1 LLKRL
6 FFARRLSAFTVA
18 LLLLAVFVYT
28 TPVHASFAS
37 NSQISNG
44 QGFLQGE
51 FAEVGV
57 RANGAFG
64 STNVPTGFHQ
74 NVTNCL
80 GFRVDRAFD
89 GWGNP
94 ASTDDGD
101 FFCPGSPFEGWQF
114 KVGSNLAKNDN
125 SQTGVSGAVSN
136 LETSGSSQCVS
147 WASATAYN
155 GVTINQRYCVPTDGQ
170 ALHTDVTIENTSD
183 STISDIYF
191 GRGFDPDDFTGSGT
205 LPSCNGASA
214 DTNMFQSCNAVTGQG
229 TEAQATARWGNG
241 AFIALQ
247 SFDARARVARQT
259 GGFSSPDP
267 STIWTAGDTSAN
279 SGTYRGDIGEFTA
292 DAGLYVALKVPTL
305 GSGSSTSFRISY
317 VLSAEGNKA
326 PVLGAPIS
334 SGISQTVAHVS
345 STVNPKGFSTTANLV
360 YSTSSIFS
368 SPTTVSLGTFTGSD
382 EVTFDADMTGL
393 TPSTTYYAKVIA
405 ENEKGTTESAVF
417 NFTTLDASSPTVS
430 SEDPTISVDDGPVT
444 LKGTLN
450 PNGYEATASFQY
462 STTPDFSG
470 SITTIPLSGTYT
482 GTSTQTVST
491 VVSGLGLSTTYYFRL
506 KVTNASGSAYGS
518 TISFVNADL
527 VAPVGIVVT
536 SLTDDGS
543 NGTLR
548 WAINQANATVGGI
561 YDTIIIPEGT
571 ITLTSDLPSIT
582 DNLTINGSGLTTT
595 IIDGNNLYRSIYNN
609 GSRAITL
616 QDLTFKQGKNATGGI
631 IWTDR
636 GTFNVNRVKFTTSQG
651 YAWHQRNG
659 TVSRFDA
666 CEFTY
671 LNGGLNSDYGST
683 PSTKSLDE
691 SAYTNRIY
699 VNDSLFSNN
708 GTAVGTERFVKVNGS
723 TFTNNGDALRLNGL
737 NRQQVLNSTFTDNG
751 IGVATFSWMPTSWVP
766 GVDNQLVEG
775 NTFTRNTVAIN
786 FNNYFSNGSKTYG
799 GNGVNSWSTARN
811 NTFDANGTNVSGDYG
826 MVEDSNTVVT
836 TTTTTTSTT
845 TTTTTST
852 TTSTTEP
859 YYETTTTTIPALSP
873 TTTVPVPVSP
883 EIVEVPTGTTL
894 PDTPTESTPVT
905 PPLEIPAEVETDPIP
920 TLTIPISLPDST
932 IPESKTVEIDEIVE
946 KGEPVT
952 TKELDKILDKAFTE
966 DSSPGELSKVLDGL
980 LDAELTPKQFDAV
993 LDASLGSLDSPTS
1006 DVGAVITSFL
1016 DADLSDKEF
1025 GKVLDAV
1032 FTKDASPEVFSEAL
1046 TTMIGADLSDKEFAK
1061 VLDSAFSEDT
1071 SAKNMVSA
1079 LDSILDSP
1087 VSAKDLDK
1095 VMDAVF
1101 DKDISVA
1108 DTKEVL
1114 GDLLQTDL
1122 SQSETRAVFDSVFD
1136 DDLSDKETID
1146 LIVDVLKDG
1155 LTAENLGDALGAVF
1169 DEEVSTEVLVET
1181 FTAVL
1186 GNELDAKSL
1195 GVIVDVLE
1203 SDSIT
1208 KEQVSTV
1215 VSLVIDQEGGI
1226 PSEQAAELATSPK
1239 VLESINGEQATE
1251 VFDAITVAEVSQEE
1265 GAEIVEALTGASSD
1279 VKESFEEEINVFA
1292 GVFDTYVALGSE
1304 INVGD
1309 RRTVI
1314 AVGSVVAAV
1323 GVAGALGGG
1332 GSPSSGGRTPSGG
1345 SGAPSNQNTATR
1357 KEDEQEASGEI
1368 AGDGLDWISQLSIFR
1383 YTNGVKILDGGLF
1396 MKKLIYGVMNLGFT
1410 ISGCLVVYLTLS
1422 GNLQRIAGISS
1433 VVALLCALYLH
1444 MREPDND

>member
-1 LLKRL
+1 M
-6 FFARRLSAFTVA
+6 
-18 LLLLAVFVYT
+18 LAVFVHT
-28 TPVHASFAS
+28 TPAHASFVPL
-37 NSQISNG
+37 SQISNG

-94 ASTDDGD
+94 ASVDDGD

-125 SQTGVSGAVSN
+125 SQTGLSGAVSN
-136 LETSGSSQCVS
+136 LETSDSSQCVS

-155 GVTINQRYCVPTDGQ
+155 GVTVNQRYCVPTDGQ

-183 STISDIYF
+183 SAISDIYF
-191 GRGFDPDDFTGSGT
+191 GRGFDPDNFTGSGT
-205 LPSCNGASA
+205 LPSCNGAPA

-229 TEAQATARWGNG
+229 AEAQATARWGNG

-267 STIWTAGDTSAN
+267 SEIWTAGDASAN

-292 DAGLYVALKVPTL
+292 DAGLYVALNVPTL

-326 PVLGAPIS
+326 PVLGAPVS
-334 SGISQTVAHVS
+334 SGVSQTVAHVS
-345 STVNPKGFSTTANLV
+345 STVNPKGFSTTANLI
-360 YSTSSIFS
+360 YSTSSSFS
-368 SPTTVSLGTFTGSD
+368 SATTIPLGTFTGSD

-393 TPSTTYYAKVIA
+393 TPSTTYYAKVVA

-417 NFTTLDASSPTVS
+417 DFTTLDASAPTVT
-430 SEDPTISVDDGPVT
+430 SEEPTISTDDGPVT
-444 LKGTLN
+444 IGGTLN
-450 PNGYEATASFQY
+450 PNGYSATASFQY
-462 STTPDFSG
+462 GTTPDFSG
-470 SITTIPLSGTYT
+470 AVTTIPLAGNFT
-482 GTSTQTVST
+482 GTSVQSVST
-491 VVSGLGLSTTYYFRL
+491 VVSGLNLTTTYYFRL

-536 SLTDDGS
+536 SLADDGS

-548 WAINQANATVGGI
+548 WAINQANATVGGF
-561 YDTIIIPEGT
+561 YDTIIVPEGT
-571 ITLTSDLPSIT
+571 ITLTSDLPAIT
-582 DNLTINGSGLTTT
+582 DNLTIDGSGMTGT

-616 QDLTFKQGKNATGGI
+616 QDLTFKQGKNTTGGI
-631 IWTDR
+631 VWTDR
-636 GTFNVNRVKFTTSQG
+636 GTLNVNRVKFTASQG
-651 YAWHQRNG
+651 YAWHQRNA
-659 TVSRFDA
+659 TVSRFDD

-671 LNGGLNSDYGST
+671 LGGGLSSDYGST

-691 SAYTNRIY
+691 TAYTNRIY
-699 VNDSLFSNN
+699 VNNSLFSNN
-708 GTAVGTERFVKVNGS
+708 GTAVGTERFVKVVGS
-723 TFTNNGDALRLNGL
+723 TFTNNGDALRLGGL
-737 NRQQVLNSTFTDNG
+737 NRQQVLNSTFTDNN

-775 NTFTRNTVAIN
+775 NTFTRNTIAIN
-786 FNNYFSNGSKTYG
+786 FNNYFSNGSKTHD

-811 NTFDANGTNVSGDYG
+811 NTFDDNGTNVSGDYG
-826 MVEDSNTVVT
+826 IVEDSNTVVT

-845 TTTTTST
+845 ST
-852 TTSTTEP
+852 TTSTTAP
-859 YYETTTTTIPALSP
+859 DYSTTTSTIPDASP
-873 TTTVPVPVSP
+873 IVSVPDYSPPVVVPDYP
-883 EIVEVPTGTTL
+883 AIVEVPTGTTL
-894 PDTPTESTPVT
+894 PDTPAESTPVT
-905 PPLEIPAEVETDPIP
+905 PPIEIPVGVETEPIP
-920 TLTIPISLPDST
+920 TLTIPESSPDST
-932 IPESKTVEIDEIVE
+932 VPEPKFAEIDEIVE

-952 TKELDKILDKAFTE
+952 PKELDTILDATFTE
-966 DSSPGELSKVLDGL
+966 DASPSEIA
-980 LDAELTPKQFDAV
+980 DAIDEILGADLTPKQFDAV
-993 LDASLGSLDSPTS
+993 LDASLGSLDNPTS

-1032 FTKDASPEVFSEAL
+1032 FTEDTLPEVFTEAL

-1071 SAKNMVSA
+1071 SAENMVSA

-1087 VSAKDLDK
+1087 VGAKDLEK

-1101 DKDISVA
+1101 DEDISVA

-1114 GDLLQTDL
+1114 GDILQTDL

-1146 LIVDVLKDG
+1146 LIVDVLKDD

-1208 KEQVSTV
+1208 NEQVSTV

-1239 VLESINGEQATE
+1239 VLESIDGEQATE

-1265 GAEIVEALTGASSD
+1265 GAQIVEALTGASSD

-1304 INVGD
+1304 INVAD

-1314 AVGSVVAAV
+1314 AVGSVVAAI
-1323 GVAGALGGG
+1323 GVVGALGGG
-1332 GSPSSGGRTPSGG
+1332 GSPSSGGGTPSNG

-1357 KEDEQEASGEI
+1357 KEEEQEASGEI
-1368 AGDGLDWISQLSIFR
+1368 AGDGLDWIKQLSIFR
-1383 YTNGVKILDGGLF
+1383 YNNGVKILDGGLF

-1433 VVALLCALYLH
+1433 VIALLCALYLH
-1444 MREPDND
+1444 MREPDNN

>member
-1 LLKRL
+1 MLTV
-6 FFARRLSAFTVA
+6 FA
-18 LLLLAVFVYT
+18 YT
-28 TPVHASFAS
+28 TPVQASFVS

-64 STNVPTGFHQ
+64 STNVPAGFHQ

-94 ASTDDGD
+94 ASVDDGD

-125 SQTGVSGAVSN
+125 SQTGVSGVVSN
-136 LETSGSSQCVS
+136 LETSSSSQCVS
-147 WASATAYN
+147 WVSATAYN
-155 GVTINQRYCVPTDGQ
+155 GVTVNQRYCVPTDGQ

-183 STISDIYF
+183 SAISDIYF
-191 GRGFDPDDFTGSGT
+191 GRGFDPDNFTGSGT
-205 LPSCNGASA
+205 LPSCNGVSA

-267 STIWTAGDTSAN
+267 SEIWTAGNTSAN

-292 DAGLYVALKVPTL
+292 DAGLYVALNVPTL

-326 PVLGAPIS
+326 PVLGAPVS
-334 SGISQTVAHVS
+334 SGVSQTVAHVS
-345 STVNPKGFSTTANLV
+345 STVNPKGFSTTANLI
-360 YSTSSIFS
+360 YSTSPSFS
-368 SPTTVSLGTFTGSD
+368 SATTVPLGTFTGSD

-393 TPSTTYYAKVIA
+393 TPSTTYYAKVVA

-417 NFTTLDASSPTVS
+417 DFTTLDASAPTVT
-430 SEDPTISVDDGPVT
+430 SEEPTISTDDGPVT
-444 LKGTLN
+444 IGGTLN
-450 PNGYEATASFQY
+450 PNGYSATASFQY
-462 STTPDFSG
+462 GTTPDFSG
-470 SITTIPLSGTYT
+470 AITTIPLAGNFT
-482 GTSTQTVST
+482 GTSVQSVST
-491 VVSGLGLSTTYYFRL
+491 VVTGLNLTTTYYFRL

-527 VAPVGIVVT
+527 VAPVGIIVT
-536 SLTDDGS
+536 SLADDGS

-548 WAINQANATVGGI
+548 WAINQANATVGGF
-561 YDTIIIPEGT
+561 YDTIIVPEGT
-571 ITLTSDLPSIT
+571 ITLTSDLPAIT
-582 DNLTINGSGLTTT
+582 DNLTIDGSGMTGT
-595 IIDGNNLYRSIYNN
+595 IIDGNNLYRPIYNN

-616 QDLTFKQGKNATGGI
+616 EDMTFKQGKNTTGGI
-631 IWTDR
+631 VWTDR
-636 GTFNVNRVKFTTSQG
+636 GTLNVNRVKFTASQG
-651 YAWHQRNG
+651 YAWHQRNA
-659 TVSRFDA
+659 TVSRFDD
-666 CEFTY
+666 CQFTY
-671 LNGGLNSDYGST
+671 LGGGLSSDYGST

-691 SAYTNRIY
+691 TAYTNRIY
-699 VNDSLFSNN
+699 VNNSLFSNN
-708 GTAVGTERFVKVNGS
+708 GTAVSTERFVKVNAS
-723 TFTNNGDALRLNGL
+723 TFINNGDALRLNGL
-737 NRQQVLNSTFTDNG
+737 NRQQVLNSTFTDNN
-751 IGVATFSWMPTSWVP
+751 IAVTTFSWMPTSWVP

-786 FNNYFSNGSKTYG
+786 FNNYFSNGSKTYND
-799 GNGVNSWSTARN
+799 NGVNSWSTARN
-811 NTFDANGTNVSGDYG
+811 NTFDDNVTNVSGDYG
-826 MVEDSNTVVT
+826 IVEDSNTVVT

-845 TTTTTST
+845 ST
-852 TTSTTEP
+852 TTSTTVP
-859 YYETTTTTIPALSP
+859 DYSTTTSTIPDTSP
-873 TTTVPVPVSP
+873 IVSVPDIYPPAVVPDYP
-883 EIVEVPTGTTL
+883 AIVEVPTGTTL

-920 TLTIPISLPDST
+920 TLTIPKSSPDSN
-932 IPESKTVEIDEIVE
+932 IPEPKFTEIDEIVE

-952 TKELDKILDKAFTE
+952 PKELDKILDTAFTE
-966 DSSPGELSKVLDGL
+966 DASPSEIADAIDEILSAD
-980 LDAELTPKQFDAV
+980 LTPKQFDAV
-993 LDASLGSLDSPTS
+993 LDASLDSLDSPSS
-1006 DVGAVITSFL
+1006 DVGAVIASFL
-1016 DADLSDKEF
+1016 RADLTDKEF

-1032 FTKDASPEVFSEAL
+1032 FTEDASPEVFTEAL
-1046 TTMIGADLSDKEFAK
+1046 TTMMSADLSEKEFAK
-1061 VLDSAFSEDT
+1061 VLDSAFSEDA
-1071 SAKNMVSA
+1071 SAENMVSA
-1079 LDSILDSP
+1079 LDSILESP
-1087 VSAKDLDK
+1087 VSAKDLEK

-1101 DKDISVA
+1101 DEDISVA

-1122 SQSETRAVFDSVFD
+1122 SQAETRAVFDSVFD

-1203 SDSIT
+1203 SDSIAN
-1208 KEQVSTV
+1208 EQVSTV

-1265 GAEIVEALTGASSD
+1265 GAQIVEALTGASSD

-1314 AVGSVVAAV
+1314 AVGSVVAAI
-1323 GVAGALGGG
+1323 GVVGALGGG
-1332 GSPSSGGRTPSGG
+1332 GSPSSGGGTPSGG

-1357 KEDEQEASGEI
+1357 KEEEQEASGEI
-1368 AGDGLDWISQLSIFR
+1368 AGDGLDWIKQLSIFR
-1383 YTNGVKILDGGLF
+1383 YNNGVKILDGGLF

-1433 VVALLCALYLH
+1433 VIALLCALYLH
-1444 MREPDND
+1444 MREPDNN

>member
-1 LLKRL
+1 
-6 FFARRLSAFTVA
+6 
-18 LLLLAVFVYT
+18 
-28 TPVHASFAS
+28 
-37 NSQISNG
+37 
-44 QGFLQGE
+44 
-51 FAEVGV
+51 
-57 RANGAFG
+57 
-64 STNVPTGFHQ
+64 
-74 NVTNCL
+74 
-80 GFRVDRAFD
+80 
-89 GWGNP
+89 
-94 ASTDDGD
+94 
-101 FFCPGSPFEGWQF
+101 
-114 KVGSNLAKNDN
+114 
-125 SQTGVSGAVSN
+125 
-136 LETSGSSQCVS
+136 
-147 WASATAYN
+147 
-155 GVTINQRYCVPTDGQ
+155 VPTDGQ
-170 ALHTDVTIENTSD
+170 ALHTDVTVENTSD
-183 STISDIYF
+183 SAISDIYF

-279 SGTYRGDIGEFTA
+279 NGTYRGDIGEFTA
-292 DAGLYVALKVPTL
+292 DAGLYVALNVPTL

-360 YSTSSIFS
+360 YSTSSTFS

-393 TPSTTYYAKVIA
+393 TPSTTYYAKVVA

-430 SEDPTISVDDGPVT
+430 SEDPTVATDDGPVK
-444 LKGTLN
+444 LNGTFN
-450 PNGYEATASFQY
+450 PNGFSATASFEY
-462 STTPDFSG
+462 STTADFSG
-470 SITTIPLSGTYT
+470 EITTIPITGTFSGT
-482 GTSTQTVST
+482 SVQSVST

-582 DNLTINGSGLTTT
+582 DNLTINGSGLAST

-616 QDLTFKQGKNATGGI
+616 QDLTFKQGKNTTGGI
-631 IWTDR
+631 VWTDR
-636 GTFNVNRVKFTTSQG
+636 GTLNVNRVKFTASQG
-651 YAWHQRNG
+651 YAWHQRNS
-659 TVSRFDA
+659 TVSRFDD

-671 LNGGLNSDYGST
+671 LGGGLSSDYGST

-691 SAYTNRIY
+691 TAYTNRIY

-708 GTAVGTERFVKVNGS
+708 GTAVGTERFVKVVGS
-723 TFTNNGDALRLNGL
+723 TFTNNGDALRLGGL
-737 NRQQVLNSTFTDNG
+737 NRQQVLNSTFTDNN

-786 FNNYFSNGSKTYG
+786 FNNYFSNGSKTYD

-811 NTFDANGTNVSGDYG
+811 NTFDSNGTNVSGDYG
-826 MVEDSNTVVT
+826 IVEDLNTVVT

-845 TTTTTST
+845 TTST
-852 TTSTTEP
+852 TVP
-859 YYETTTTTIPALSP
+859 YYSTP
-873 TTTVPVPVSP
+873 TTTVPDYSPPVVVPDSP
-883 EIVEVPTGTTL
+883 VIVEVPTGTTL
-894 PDTPTESTPVT
+894 PDTPTESIPVT
-905 PPLEIPAEVETDPIP
+905 PPLGIPAEVETDPIP
-920 TLTIPISLPDST
+920 TLTIPESSPDST
-932 IPESKTVEIDEIVE
+932 IPEPKFTEIDEIVE

-952 TKELDKILDKAFTE
+952 PKELDKILDTTFTE
-966 DSSPGELSKVLDGL
+966 DASPSEIA
-980 LDAELTPKQFDAV
+980 DAIDEILGADLTPKQFDAV

-1032 FTKDASPEVFSEAL
+1032 FAEDASPEVFSEAL

-1101 DKDISVA
+1101 DTDISVA

-1208 KEQVSTV
+1208 EEQVSTV

-1314 AVGSVVAAV
+1314 AVGSVVAAIGAV
-1323 GVAGALGGG
+1323 GALGGG
-1332 GSPSSGGRTPSGG
+1332 GSPSSGGGAPSGG

-1357 KEDEQEASGEI
+1357 KEEEQEASGEI
-1368 AGDGLDWISQLSIFR
+1368 AGDGLDWISRLSIFR
-1383 YTNGVKILDGGLF
+1383 YNNGVKILDGGLF

-1444 MREPDND
+1444 MREPDNN

>member
-1 LLKRL
+1 M
-6 FFARRLSAFTVA
+6 
-18 LLLLAVFVYT
+18 VFVYT
-28 TPVHASFAS
+28 TPVQASFVS

-89 GWGNP
+89 GWDNP
-94 ASTDDGD
+94 ASVDDGD

-147 WASATAYN
+147 WVSATAYN
-155 GVTINQRYCVPTDGQ
+155 GVTVNQRYCVPTDGQ
-170 ALHTDVTIENTSD
+170 ALHTDVTIENTSGEA
-183 STISDIYF
+183 ISDIYF
-191 GRGFDPDDFTGSGT
+191 GRGFDPDNFTGSGT
-205 LPSCNGASA
+205 LPSCNGVSA

-247 SFDARARVARQT
+247 SFDSRARVARQT

-267 STIWTAGDTSAN
+267 SEIWTAGDTSAN
-279 SGTYRGDIGEFTA
+279 SGTYRGDIGEFSA
-292 DAGLYVALKVPTL
+292 DAGLYVALNVPTL
-305 GSGSSTSFRISY
+305 GAGSSTSFRISY

-360 YSTSSIFS
+360 YSTSSSFS
-368 SPTTVSLGTFTGSD
+368 SATTVSLGTFTGSD

-393 TPSTTYYAKVIA
+393 TPSTTYYAKVVA

-417 NFTTLDASSPTVS
+417 DFTTLDASAPTVS

-462 STTPDFSG
+462 STTSDFSG

-491 VVSGLGLSTTYYFRL
+491 IVSGLDLTTTYYFRL
-506 KVTNASGSAYGS
+506 KVTNASATAYGS
-518 TISFVNADL
+518 TILFINADL

-536 SLTDDGS
+536 SLADDGS

-548 WAINQANATVGGI
+548 WAINQANATVGGM
-561 YDTIIIPEGT
+561 YDTIIVPEGT

-582 DNLTINGSGLTTT
+582 DNLTVNGSGLALT
-595 IIDGNNLYRSIYNN
+595 IIDGKNLYRSIYNN

-616 QDLTFKQGKNATGGI
+616 QDLTFKQGKNTTGGI
-631 IWTDR
+631 VWTDG
-636 GTFNVNRVKFTTSQG
+636 GTLNVNRVKFTASQG
-651 YAWHQRNG
+651 YAWHQRNA
-659 TVSRFDA
+659 TVSRFDD
-666 CEFTY
+666 CQFTY
-671 LNGGLNSDYGST
+671 LGGGLSSDYGST
-683 PSTKSLDE
+683 PSTKSLDDT
-691 SAYTNRIY
+691 AYSNRIY
-699 VNDSLFSNN
+699 INDSLFSNN

-723 TFTNNGDALRLNGL
+723 TFTNNGDALQLGGL
-737 NRQQVLNSTFTDNG
+737 NRQQVLNSTFTDNS

-786 FNNYFSNGSKTYG
+786 FNNYFDNGSKTYD

-826 MVEDSNTVVT
+826 IVEDSNTVVT

-845 TTTTTST
+845 TTTTTEPYYDT
-852 TTSTTEP
+852 TTST
-859 YYETTTTTIPALSP
+859 IPVLSP
-873 TTTVPVPVSP
+873 PVVVPDSPVVVPDSP
-883 EIVEVPTGTTL
+883 ATVEVPTGTTL

-905 PPLEIPAEVETDPIP
+905 PPLETPAEVEIDPIP
-920 TLTIPISLPDST
+920 TLTIPESSPDST
-932 IPESKTVEIDEIVE
+932 IPEPKFTEIDEIIE
-946 KGEPVT
+946 EGEPVT
-952 TKELDKILDKAFTE
+952 PKELDKILDTTFTE
-966 DSSPGELSKVLDGL
+966 DASPSEIADAIDEILSAD
-980 LDAELTPKQFDAV
+980 LTPKQFDAV
-993 LDASLGSLDSPTS
+993 LDASLDSLDSPTS
-1006 DVGAVITSFL
+1006 DVEAVITSFL
-1016 DADLSDKEF
+1016 DADLTDKEF

-1032 FTKDASPEVFSEAL
+1032 FTEDASPEVFTEAL
-1046 TTMIGADLSDKEFAK
+1046 TTMIDADLTDTEFAK

-1071 SAKNMVSA
+1071 SAENMVSA

-1087 VSAKDLDK
+1087 VSAKDLEK

-1101 DKDISVA
+1101 DEDISVA

-1195 GVIVDVLE
+1195 SVIVDVLE

-1208 KEQVSTV
+1208 NEQVSTV

-1239 VLESINGEQATE
+1239 VLESIDGEQATE

-1265 GAEIVEALTGASSD
+1265 GAQIVEALTGASSD

-1314 AVGSVVAAV
+1314 AVGSVVAAIGAV
-1323 GVAGALGGG
+1323 GALGGG
-1332 GSPSSGGRTPSGG
+1332 GSPSSGGGAPSGG

-1357 KEDEQEASGEI
+1357 KEEEQEASGEI
-1368 AGDGLDWISQLSIFR
+1368 AGDGLDWISRLSIFR
-1383 YTNGVKILDGGLF
+1383 YNNGVKILDGGLF